1 MDRDETIVLCNS
13 FGRLRMKIVFS
24 NFSSWPSKQKLIL
37 IYFLIYMF
45 GRSSEKLQNNFQ
57 SRSFEN
63 YYTQSQP
70 IVYCLIS
77 LDLG

>member
-1 MDRDETIVLCNS
+1 MTTVLCNS

-24 NFSSWPSKQKLIL
+24 NFSSWPSKQKVIL